1 MIPYF
6 KKWQGLSASVPTPPA
21 LAELVF
27 MGVGAVLASGLL
39 GGLAFFIQQPLI
51 LGSFGA
57 SIFILMLVPASP
69 FAQPRNLIGGHLLAT
84 VIGLLCIKLLG
95 PEWWFM
101 ALAVGLT
108 VILMP
113 LLGVSHP
120 PAGSNP
126 IIVFMLAPDWSFL
139 FMPVATGAIGLVL
152 FSLLYNNLSTKRS
165 YPQYW

>member
-6 KKWQGLSASVPTPPA
+6 KKWQGLSASVPKPPA